1 MKSNPYSQ
9 YKENAIN
16 TASQG
21 ELLIMLYD
29 GAIKFCNQAIIA
41 IEQKDIENT
50 NNYIIRVEDIILE
63 LQAALDNKYEI
74 SNSLYPLYDYIYRR
88 LVEAN
93 IKKDKQIL
101 EEIKELLKPI
111 RDSFKKAMVE
121 AKKLEKS

>member
-16 TASQG
+16 TASKG

-41 IEQKDIENT
+41 IEQEDIENT

-93 IKKDKQIL
+93 IKKDKEIL

-121 AKKLEKS
+121 VKKSEKS

>member
-1 MKSNPYSQ
+1 MTANPYNQ

-16 TASQG
+16 TASKG

-63 LQAALDNKYEI
+63 LQATLDSKYEI
-74 SNSLYPLYDYIYRR
+74 SKSLNPLYDYIYRR

-93 IKKDKQIL
+93 IKKNKEIL
-101 EEIKELLKPI
+101 EEVKELLKPI

-121 AKKLEKS
+121 VKKA